1 MENRWSETI
10 APSLRKWH
18 AGHGATL
25 MRAAIVIMAI
35 AALVWLGYQFWRLL
49 WGSAPIWPTSPTGA
63 VDLKLLHR
71 LVHEWFAGRPV
82 YRELASAVHPP
93 ATYLLLWPLMGWLD
107 VTPARWLW
115 AITTVVALA
124 ALIHVKDLL
133 ACGLILAT
141 LVKPS
146 ISVPFLWLVLFVPGS
161 PGPFSLVAL
170 GYGALTVIAVSFQDS
185 TPWVLLHE
193 PRGE

>member
-1 MENRWSETI
+1 MERNHRTL
-10 APSLRKWH
+10 APEVARRTRCDVD
-18 AGHGATL
+18 AGRDRDHGDRGPRVARLPVLAT
-25 MRAAIVIMAI
+25 
-35 AALVWLGYQFWRLL
+35 AL
-49 WGSAPIWPTSPTGA
+49 GSAPIWPTSPTGA

-146 ISVPFLWLVLFVPGS
+146 ISVPFLWLVLFAPGS